1 MISVT
6 VDDVAFVD
14 AGAIA
19 RPVDAE
25 LRAITPL
32 MRRLEQAAGDALVR
46 QLRVNAPLDVG
57 VAVVTGAGS
66 LGVELMI
73 HAVVA
78 TPTEAVS
85 VDGVRRATTS
95 ALQRAHAFAVVRLAM
110 APFGLGAGNLDVED
124 AARAMIG
131 AIAEHR
137 SRAPQPA
144 EIVIVVESEFEADA
158 FRSAASYMANR
169 DSPPKRSDSPG
180 SLPPSPLLPPQP

>member
-1 MISVT
+1 MIAIT
-6 VDDVAFVD
+6 VDDLAFTD
-14 AGAIA
+14 AEAIA

-78 TPTEAVS
+78 ARTEPVS
-85 VDGVRRATTS
+85 RDGVRRATTS
-95 ALQRAHAFAVVRLAM
+95 ALQRAHDFAIVRLAI
-110 APFGLGAGNLDVED
+110 APFGLGAGNLDVDD
-124 AARAMIG
+124 AALAMIG
-131 AIAEHR
+131 AIVEHR
-137 SRAPQPA
+137 SRVPQPS
-144 EIVIVVESEFEADA
+144 EILIVVESELEADA
-158 FRSAASYMANR
+158 FRSAVAR
-169 DSPPKRSDSPG
+169 LGG
-180 SLPPSPLLPPQP
+180 SE